1 MLVKTGGSPDQV
13 CKHGQE
19 LDSAEQ
25 PGRSAEPGEMDSRAR
40 EKRDTPTPPPPGGE
54 EEVQD
59 HWILIVRRE
68 LRRLLTFFTC

>member
-1 MLVKTGGSPDQV
+1 MV
-13 CKHGQE
+13 
-19 LDSAEQ
+19 
-25 PGRSAEPGEMDSRAR
+25 RSWTLLNNPGEVLNLERWTHELER
-40 EKRDTPTPPPPGGE
+40 RGTRQPPPPGGE